1 MASQKLYFNPGRNR
15 IMGLIFDQNTLD
27 FYDSWRRSHQNR
39 TIERSMESLLVSLLD
54 PQPGERVLD
63 IGCGTGNHLI
73 MFSKMGLNVSGVDAS
88 SQMLAKARVRLG
100 HKSDFK
106 IGMAEDLPF
115 DDNEFDLAVLI
126 NTLEFMDNPLSA
138 LREAGRVAKNR
149 VFIGVLNSFSWN
161 GFLKT
166 LQGYF
171 GDPLFGQAKLYNLW
185 QLKSLLKLAYGPVP
199 ISWQSIRVTPSFME
213 DAPGSKN
220 SPFGFFLGLSATLVY
235 HYETDNIPLKA
246 RLKTA
251 GQSFMGINTF
261 EQTEPR
267 TFHLSPSTPGE
278 THERGLSL

>member
-1 MASQKLYFNPGRNR
+1 
-15 IMGLIFDQNTLD
+15 MGLIFDQNTLG
-27 FYDSWRRSHQNR
+27 FYEAWRRSHQNR
-39 TIERSMESLLVSLLD
+39 TIERSMEFLVVSLLD

-88 SQMLAKARVRLG
+88 SEMLEKARARLG
-100 HKSDFK
+100 HKSNFK

-138 LREAGRVAKNR
+138 LREAGRVARKR
-149 VFIGVLNSFSWN
+149 IFIGVLNSFSWN

-166 LQGYF
+166 IQGYF
-171 GDPLFGQAKLYNLW
+171 GDPLFAQAKLYTLW

-199 ISWQSIRVTPSFME
+199 ISWQCIRITPSVIE
-213 DAPGSKN
+213 DTFSFHKN
-220 SPFGFFLGLSATLVY
+220 TTGCRHSPFGFFLGLSATLIY
-235 HYETDNIPLKA
+235 HYETDNIPLKV

-251 GQSFMGINTF
+251 GQSLMGIKTL
-261 EQTEPR
+261 EKTD
-267 TFHLSPSTPGE
+267 PGE
-278 THERGLSL
+278 FKRE